1 MKTHKQTRTKVCL
14 FGGVFLLLALLTSPA
29 YAQLFWPRYTTPSPC
44 QNGQCAQKPPAKKDT
59 PPKTEELDKD
69 KEEKEL
75 AEPVEVLAV
84 RRARFAAATPEIADA
99 CDAILD
105 RLEERYGK
113 PKTWTPFPVRFK
125 AYRGNGIA
133 GYTLYTGAVV
143 TEVVVY
149 EPLASA
155 TGGTLDHELTH
166 AFFFYYLNSN
176 FDLFLNEGIAQNSEY
191 RRRDAL
197 RQTVYR
203 RYVNGEFWALDK
215 LYGRNS
221 YDPALRIYHQGFS
234 VVDYLIGRGG
244 SQWFASFMEDLVKSK
259 DIDVSLR
266 RYYDYKSLYELQSGW
281 TDYIRNGQDRSRV
294 RAVY

>member
-113 PKTWTPFPVRFK
+113 PKTWEAFPIYFRR
-125 AYRGNGIA
+125 YTGNGVA
-133 GYTLYTGAVV
+133 GYTMYTGAVV
-143 TEVVVY
+143 SEVVVY
-149 EPLASA
+149 EPLS
-155 TGGTLDHELTH
+155 TSVGGTLDHELTH

-176 FDLFLNEGIAQNSEY
+176 FDLFLNEGVAQNSEY
-191 RRRDAL
+191 RRREAL

-203 RYVNGEFWALDK
+203 RYSNGDFWSLDR

-221 YDPALRIYHQGFS
+221 YDSGLRIYHQGFS

-244 SQWFASFMEDLVKSK
+244 SQWFAAFMTDLVKYNN
-259 DIDVSLR
+259 IDYSLAR
-266 RYYDYKSLYELQSGW
+266 FYGYRSLSELQSAW
-281 TDYIRNGQDRSRV
+281 ITYIRNGQDRSTV
-294 RAVY
+294 SAVH